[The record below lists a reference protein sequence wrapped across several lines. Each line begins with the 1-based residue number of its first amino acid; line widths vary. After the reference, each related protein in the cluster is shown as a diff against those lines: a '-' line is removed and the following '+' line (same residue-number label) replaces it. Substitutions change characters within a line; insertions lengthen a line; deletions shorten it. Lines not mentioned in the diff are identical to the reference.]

1 MNRSDLVY
9 EISKRTGHTPVE
21 VGGVLDSLAEVMRE
35 CAADGTK
42 LQIAGLLTQEVVE
55 RAARTGRNPRTGEAI
70 EIPAQPSV
78 KLTPGSTLKAAA
90 KGDGK
95 GDGKGDDKGGAR

>member
-1 MNRSDLVY
+1 MNRSELVY
-9 EISKRTGHTPVE
+9 EISKRTATTPNDVN
-21 VGGVLDSLAEVMRE
+21 GVLEALGDLMRE
-35 CAADGTK
+35 CAADGSK
-42 LQIAGLLTQEVVE
+42 LPIAGLPTLERVE

-90 KGDGK
+90 KGE
-95 GDGKGDDKGGAR
+95 R

>member
-1 MNRSDLVY
+1 MNRSELVY
-9 EISKRTGHTPVE
+9 EISKRTATTPNDVN
-21 VGGVLDSLAEVMRE
+21 VVLDALGDLMRE
-35 CAADGTK
+35 CAADGSK
-42 LQIAGLLTQEVVE
+42 LQIAGLLTLERVE

-90 KGDGK
+90 KGE
-95 GDGKGDDKGGAR
+95 R

>member
-1 MNRSDLVY
+1 MNRSELVY
-9 EISKRTGHTPVE
+9 EISKRTATTPNDVND
-21 VGGVLDSLAEVMRE
+21 VNGVLDALGDLMRE
-35 CAADGTK
+35 CAADGSK
-42 LQIAGLLTQEVVE
+42 LPIAGLLTLERVE

-90 KGDGK
+90 KGE
-95 GDGKGDDKGGAR
+95 R

>member
-1 MNRSDLVY
+1 MNKAELLDALEGRLGSR
-9 EISKRTGHTPVE
+9 RTATDAVE
-21 VGGVLDSLAEVMRE
+21 AMIDVIIREVAHGGKVAVTGF
-35 CAADGTK
+35 GTFEP
-42 LQIAGLLTQEVVE
+42 AV

-90 KGDGK
+90 KGE
-95 GDGKGDDKGGAR
+95 R